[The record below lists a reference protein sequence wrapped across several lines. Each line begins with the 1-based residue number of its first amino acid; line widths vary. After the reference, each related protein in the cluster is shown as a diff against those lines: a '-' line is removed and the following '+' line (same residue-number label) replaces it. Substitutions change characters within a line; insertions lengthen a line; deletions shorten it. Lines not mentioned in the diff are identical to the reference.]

1 MTCEREASIL
11 SLGHK
16 AETLIEE
23 LKAAAN
29 FENFLNGD
37 QDYYD
42 WLWDNSKSIPEHIGF
57 ANGATRFVFWD
68 KDEPSYVFKINIY
81 HHDDIDYGKQEVY
94 IYNKAVEQGVEEH
107 FAWAA
112 KVYSYGAND
121 VYAME
126 YCSVDCDRT
135 SSESWEY
142 HARAICEEE
151 NWDFDHLSDE
161 EQEQLQCYVEDSE
174 YAQTTGMLEFARSQ
188 MSRDE
193 FHDFYDFI
201 TDMDINDLHCGNWGY
216 RNCDKL
222 VLVDYAGY
230 ERDLMGRIA

>member
-1 MTCEREASIL
+1 MTCERELIL

-29 FENFLNGD
+29 FESFLNGE

-42 WLWDNSKSIPEHIGF
+42 WLWDNSKSIPEHIGT

-68 KDEPSYVFKINIY
+68 NDEPSCVFKINMY
-81 HHDDIDYGKQEVY
+81 RGGIDYGKQEVY
-94 IYNKAVEQGVEEH
+94 IYNKAVERGVEEH

-126 YCSVDCDRT
+126 YCSVDYDRT
-135 SSESWEY
+135 SDESWEY
-142 HARAICEEE
+142 HARAICAEED
-151 NWDFDHLSDE
+151 WDYDNLSDY

-174 YAQTTGMLEFARSQ
+174 YAQTAGMLEFARSQ
-188 MSRDE
+188 MSWE
-193 FHDFYDFI
+193 EFYDFRGFI
-201 TDMDINDLHCGNWGY
+201 NDMGLNDLHCGNWGY